1 MTKRSLVVLAI
12 LALFATSAVA
22 ADELALPA
30 GTGVK
35 MKLETPIST
44 ATTKVGDSFAGRVTE
59 PVMLNGKEVIPVG
72 ATIQGHVA
80 RITEP
85 RRIKGVPTISI
96 NPDVITMPT
105 GEKYTLNA
113 AVVDTSKETRTRVN
127 DEGEIK
133 GSGHDKRD
141 LLVAGVGVGAGAGV
155 GAAAGGGKGALIGA
169 VIGGAAAATHWLW
182 RRHSAELPAGS
193 EITMELSRPMQLNA
207 GASGR

>member
-1 MTKRSLVVLAI
+1 MKRIFALCALLTLMTL
-12 LALFATSAVA
+12 SAVA
-22 ADELALPA
+22 QEALALPT

-35 MKLETPIST
+35 MKLETAIST
-44 ATTKVGDSFAGRVTE
+44 STTKAGDAFAGRVTE

-85 RRIKGVPTISI
+85 RRVKGVPTIGI

-105 GEKYTLNA
+105 GEKYTMNA
-113 AVVDTSKETRTRVN
+113 AVVDTSTSTHTHVN

-141 LLVAGVGVGAGAGV
+141 LLVAGVGVGAGVGI

-182 RRHSAELPAGS
+182 RKHSAELPAGT